1 MIEKDNERVLLR
13 HQDQALEKLEPVISE
28 ENSVLNLS
36 DLLGEFIGEF
46 RKKKQPKKLNKMN
59 STNLESETENDM
71 NNTNMQYEEELDEE
85 SSASEV
91 EVDDYFRRQDSNL
104 GKKVKKSQPEFLQ
117 LKTLKAQ
124 RSYKRDLL
132 RREDFQSM
140 NDMTKQLKRLREQEN
155 QSKKKKTT
163 EDLSQK
169 QPKEGGR
176 QRHQTVH

>member
-1 MIEKDNERVLLR
+1 
-13 HQDQALEKLEPVISE
+13 
-28 ENSVLNLS
+28 
-36 DLLGEFIGEF
+36 
-46 RKKKQPKKLNKMN
+46 
-59 STNLESETENDM
+59 
-71 NNTNMQYEEELDEE
+71 
-85 SSASEV
+85 
-91 EVDDYFRRQDSNL
+91 
-104 GKKVKKSQPEFLQ
+104 
-117 LKTLKAQ
+117 LKAQ
-124 RSYKRDLL
+124 RAYKRDLL